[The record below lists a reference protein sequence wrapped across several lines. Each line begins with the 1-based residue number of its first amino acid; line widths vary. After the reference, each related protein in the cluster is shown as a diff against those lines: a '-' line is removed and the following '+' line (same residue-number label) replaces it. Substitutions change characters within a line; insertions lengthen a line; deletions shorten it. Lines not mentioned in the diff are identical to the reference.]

1 LDMFIF
7 QDTEGSWCVYNERF
21 EGSVYNE
28 RFEGSGCRRYSIS
41 DEER

>member
-21 EGSVYNE
+21 EGS
-28 RFEGSGCRRYSIS
+28 GCRRYSIS